1 MPVNSRFRGCL
12 ALFCSKCIVC
22 FKERINKGKIT
33 IFVKDSLDFSANLK
47 FVKTLKESVYD
58 DKDK

>member
-1 MPVNSRFRGCL
+1 M
-12 ALFCSKCIVC
+12 LFCSKYIVC